1 MLGLHDNSGIYS
13 NELEAEPARLK
24 SWDLHELKCNHALW
38 LEPPR
43 KIKQTQ
49 ATPRRQSRYYL
60 TLQLSVFYHTPMQHS
75 MVMRT

>member
-24 SWDLHELKCNHALW
+24 SWDLHELMCNHALW

-43 KIKQTQ
+43 KIKQQQ
-49 ATPRRQSRYYL
+49 ATLRR
-60 TLQLSVFYHTPMQHS
+60 
-75 MVMRT
+75 

>member
-1 MLGLHDNSGIYS
+1 MLVLHDNSGIYS

-49 ATPRRQSRYYL
+49 ATPRR
-60 TLQLSVFYHTPMQHS
+60 
-75 MVMRT
+75 